1 MIKFILNL
9 IADLT
14 NLYLIHTYYQDK
26 FLIVFFYL
34 FVVFVI
40 SNRERFPN
48 YYILITDIY
57 LSVSL
62 YLFMRYL
69 LEF

>member
-14 NLYLIHTYYQDK
+14 NLYLIHTYYQDT

-48 YYILITDIY
+48 YYSLITDIY